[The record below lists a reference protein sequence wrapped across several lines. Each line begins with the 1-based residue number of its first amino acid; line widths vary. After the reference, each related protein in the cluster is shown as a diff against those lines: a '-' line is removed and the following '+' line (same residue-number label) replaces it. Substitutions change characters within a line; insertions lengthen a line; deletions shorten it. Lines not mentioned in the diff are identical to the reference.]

1 MATKISTLI
10 LTYNSSYTLERC
22 LKSVQWT
29 DEIVIIDSYSKDSTI
44 DIAKKY
50 NCKIYQIERMRWPD
64 IIKFSLP
71 KLKNDWVLFLDS
83 DEELSPQLQEEIKE
97 LFENENINPGGYQIN
112 RQVYFIGKRLNYGEW
127 NNDFQLRIFNKNN
140 TESSDLE
147 VHGAFLSK
155 ERPQRLKNNIY
166 HYTYRNIF
174 DFVERFNW
182 YSSLDVTVKLNKKP
196 DIQVRWYNLILNPM
210 CDFLKVYISRKG
222 FKDGIHGFILAIFS
236 SIHKLCTYAKLWEYN
251 YCKAHN
257 LELPP
262 INYKELVNLI
272 RRN

>member
-1 MATKISTLI
+1 MSIKISTLI

-22 LKSVQWT
+22 LKSIQWT
-29 DEIVIIDSYSKDSTI
+29 DEIVLIDSYSKDSTI

-83 DEELSPQLQEEIKE
+83 DEELSLQLQEEIKE
-97 LFENENINPGGYQIN
+97 LFKNENINLGGYEIN
-112 RQVYFIGKRLNYGEW
+112 RQVCFLGKRLNHGEW
-127 NNDFQLRIFNKNN
+127 NNDFQLRIFNKNY

-147 VHGAFLSK
+147 VHGAFISK
-155 ERPQRLKNNIY
+155 KRPQRLKNNIY
-166 HYTYRNIF
+166 HYTYRNFF

-182 YSSLDVTVKLNKKP
+182 YSSLDVTVKLNKNP
-196 DIQVRWYNLILNPM
+196 NIRVRWYNLILNPM

-222 FKDGIHGFILAIFS
+222 FKDGIHGFIFAIFS

-251 YCKAHN
+251 YCKANN